1 MLEVVQGLCESNN
14 FDVHDFDSGID
25 GVRSKIAVPYKY
37 GEGNQEYYVLLQ
49 SDDVSDEFLKS
60 LAIDGSEKLMGRLE
74 LLDFTDESF
83 RKNSTLIL
91 CCSSVSVSDS
101 VLLQFE
107 ENPYFFKKNVITY
120 SGEEL
125 SSLKGKLNGDFNNER
140 LNSLLAE
147 SGGDLFELFK
157 TMGFQKG
164 HYYPLLIRLITK
176 LPFVHYLPQS
186 NNLENLDEF
195 VREELMES
203 DLKLLDYILSEEY
216 SIEDKIS
223 SDWERL

>member
-1 MLEVVQGLCESNN
+1 MIEVVQGLCESNN

-25 GVRSKIAVPYKY
+25 RVSSKIAVPYKD
-37 GEGNQEYYVLLQ
+37 GEGYQEYYVLLQ
-49 SDDVSDEFLKS
+49 SDDVSDDFLKS
-60 LAIDGSEKLMGRLE
+60 LAIDGSEELMGRLE

-91 CCSSVSVSDS
+91 CCSSVSISDS

-107 ENPYFFKKNVITY
+107 ENPYFFKKNAITY
-120 SGEEL
+120 SDAEL
-125 SSLKGKLNGDFNNER
+125 LNLKEKLNGRFNNEI

-147 SGGDLFELFK
+147 RGGSFFDSFK
-157 TMGFQKG
+157 TMNLPEG

-186 NNLENLDEF
+186 NNLEDLDEF
-195 VREELMES
+195 VRKELVES
-203 DLKLLDYILSEEY
+203 DLKLLDYVLSEEY
-216 SIEDKIS
+216 LIDDKVS
-223 SDWERL
+223 SDWEWL